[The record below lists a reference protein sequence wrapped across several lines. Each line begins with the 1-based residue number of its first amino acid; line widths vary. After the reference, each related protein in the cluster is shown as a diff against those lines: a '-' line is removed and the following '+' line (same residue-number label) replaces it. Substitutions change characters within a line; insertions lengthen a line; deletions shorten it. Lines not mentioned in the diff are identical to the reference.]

1 MPFLGTFFLPIACA
15 YDEIRHNFLMRFVF
29 FVLLGWSASLL
40 AAPKVSEKHAAQM
53 AKGLALFKSDVRMLL
68 KQHCVKC
75 HGGDK
80 IRGDL
85 DLTTRAGLLKGGE
98 EGSSIIPGKAD
109 ESFLMAVLR
118 HEEEPFMPAKAD
130 KLSPDALKKIADWI
144 NLGAPYD
151 QPLVKQSIAGKGM
164 QVTDDDRNFWAYAPL
179 QAVKAPTVQ
188 QNNWPANDIDRF
200 VLRKLESV
208 KLQPNGPADPRT
220 QIRRL
225 YFDLIGLPPSPA
237 EVAAFVADP
246 SEQAYAK
253 VVDRLLASKHY
264 GERWGRHW
272 LDVARF
278 AESHGFEQ
286 DYNRNFAFHYRD
298 FVIQALNAD
307 MPYDQFVKWQIA
319 GDEFAPDNPLA
330 MKATGFLGAG
340 VFPTQLTEKEF
351 ESARYDELD
360 DMANTTGTAML
371 GLTIGC
377 ARCHDHKF
385 DPIPVRDYY
394 RFINTFATTIRSE
407 IDLPVNGDLTEV
419 AAKWEK
425 AHAPLTAALAKFE
438 KNELPKRFAVWA
450 KNPPKTALQKQ
461 EWMILDHLQPKSL
474 DGATFTKQADGSF
487 LVGGKN
493 PANDRWVL
501 TAELQTMG
509 LNAIRIEALTD
520 KSMPR
525 NGPGRAGNGNF
536 ALSDIR
542 VFAANKKGGQ
552 RVPVKLV
559 NPKATHQQNTGGLSV
574 ASSIDGDKRKS
585 GWAVDFGGIGKEQ
598 AAVFE
603 FDAPVG
609 FEGGTILTVE
619 MDFFVNTS
627 HTIGRPR
634 LAVTAAPKPVAI
646 KGDASAASLATL
658 LAAVNQA
665 GAVEKLDAQQRAEL
679 LKIYRARDAEWT
691 KLNNAVQQ
699 HLAKKPTPKMEKVQ
713 VTSEGFKPTKHHAD
727 GRGFPHFYKQTYFLK
742 RGDANQKDGEATQG
756 FLQVLMRG
764 GKTEK
769 SWQVAA
775 PDGWR
780 TSYRRRSLANW
791 ITDIEHGAGHLLAR
805 VIVNRLW
812 QHHLGRGI
820 VNTPNDFGLQGE
832 LPTHPQLLDWLALE
846 LIENGWR
853 LKPLHKQIVMSA
865 TYRQSAAHDAAKLK
879 ADPQNKLLWRRTPAR
894 LEAEVI
900 RDSILKVSGQLDE
913 RMFGAGTLDERMLR
927 RSIYFMIKRSK
938 LIPSMQLFDSPEPL
952 VSQGSRP
959 ATIIAPQ
966 ALHFM
971 NNGQV
976 RASAMELARQL
987 KVQPDTAAAVT
998 LGYQTVLGRAP
1009 TPKEQKSIASFI
1021 DVQEK
1026 SYANNGRELALADF
1040 VQVLFGLNEFI
1051 YVQ

>member
-15 YDEIRHNFLMRFVF
+15 HDKIRHNFLMRFVF

-98 EGSSIIPGKAD
+98 EGPSVIPGKAD
-109 ESFLMAVLR
+109 ESFLMTVLR

-188 QNNWPANDIDRF
+188 QKNWPANDIDRF

-237 EVAAFVADP
+237 EVATFVADP

-407 IDLPVNGDLTEV
+407 IDLPVNGDLTEA

-438 KNELPKRFAVWA
+438 KDELPKRFALWA
-450 KNPPKTALQKQ
+450 KNPPKSVLQKQ
-461 EWMILDHLQPKSL
+461 DWMILDHLQPKSL
-474 DGATFTKQADGSF
+474 DGATFSKQADGSF

-559 NPKATHQQNTGGLSV
+559 NPKATHQQNTAGLSV
-574 ASSIDGDKRKS
+574 ASSIDSDMRKS

-603 FDAPVG
+603 FAAPVG

-619 MDFFVNTS
+619 MDFYVNTS

-634 LAVTAAPKPVAI
+634 LAVTAAPRPVAI
-646 KGDASAASLATL
+646 KGDSSAASVATL
-658 LAAVNQA
+658 LAAVKQA
-665 GAVEKLDAQQRAEL
+665 GSVEKLDAKQRAAL
-679 LKIYRARDAEWT
+679 LKIYRAQDAEWT
-691 KLNNAVQQ
+691 KLNNHVQQ
-699 HLAKKPTPKMEKVQ
+699 HLASKPVPKMEKVQ

-764 GKTEK
+764 GKNEQ
-769 SWQVAA
+769 SWQVA
-775 PDGWR
+775 PPEGWR

-791 ITDIEHGAGHLLAR
+791 LTDTEHGAGHLLAR
-805 VIVNRLW
+805 VMANRLW

-879 ADPQNKLLWRRTPAR
+879 ADPQNKLHWRRTPAR

-900 RDSILKVSGQLDE
+900 RDSILKVSGRLDE

-959 ATIIAPQ
+959 VTIIAPQ

-987 KVQPDTAAAVT
+987 KAQPDTAAAVT

-1026 SYANNGRELALADF
+1026 SYTNNGRELALADF

-1051 YVQ
+1051 VQ

>member
-1 MPFLGTFFLPIACA
+1 MPIACA
-15 YDEIRHNFLMRFVF
+15 HDKIRHNFLMRFVL

-98 EGSSIIPGKAD
+98 EGPSVIPGKAD
-109 ESFLMAVLR
+109 ESFLMTVLR

-164 QVTDDDRNFWAYAPL
+164 QVTDDDRNFWAFAPL
-179 QAVKAPTVQ
+179 EAVKAPVVQ
-188 QNNWPANDIDRF
+188 QKNWPANDIDRF
-200 VLRKLESV
+200 VLRKLESA
-208 KLQPNGPADPRT
+208 KLQPNGLADPRT

-407 IDLPVNGDLTEV
+407 IDLPVNGDLTEA

-438 KNELPKRFAVWA
+438 KDELPKRFALWA
-450 KNPPKTALQKQ
+450 KNPPKSVLQKQ
-461 EWMILDHLQPKSL
+461 DWMILDHLQPKSL
-474 DGATFTKQADGSF
+474 DGATFSKQADGSF

-559 NPKATHQQNTGGLSV
+559 NPKATHQQNTAGLSV

-603 FDAPVG
+603 FAAPVG
-609 FEGGTILTVE
+609 FEGGTTLTVE
-619 MDFFVNTS
+619 MDFYVNTG

-634 LAVTAAPKPVAI
+634 LAVTAAPRPVAI
-646 KGDASAASLATL
+646 KGDSSAASVATL
-658 LAAVNQA
+658 LAAVKQA
-665 GAVEKLDAQQRAEL
+665 GSVEKLDAKQRAAL
-679 LKIYRARDAEWT
+679 LKIYRAQDAEWT
-691 KLNNAVQQ
+691 KLNNHVQQ
-699 HLAKKPTPKMEKVQ
+699 HLASKPVPKMEKVQ

-764 GKTEK
+764 GKNEQ
-769 SWQVAA
+769 SWQVA
-775 PDGWR
+775 PPESWR

-791 ITDIEHGAGHLLAR
+791 LTDTEHGAGHLLAR
-805 VIVNRLW
+805 VMANRLW

-846 LIENGWR
+846 LIKNGWR

-879 ADPQNKLLWRRTPAR
+879 ADPQNKLHWRRTPAR

-900 RDSILKVSGQLDE
+900 RDSILKVSGRLDE

-987 KVQPDTAAAVT
+987 KAQPDTAAAVT

>member
-1 MPFLGTFFLPIACA
+1 
-15 YDEIRHNFLMRFVF
+15 MRFVL

-98 EGSSIIPGKAD
+98 EGPSVIPGKAD
-109 ESFLMAVLR
+109 ESFLMTVLR

-164 QVTDDDRNFWAYAPL
+164 QVTDDDRNFWAFAPL

-188 QNNWPANDIDRF
+188 QKNWPANDIDRF
-200 VLRKLESV
+200 VLRKLESA

-407 IDLPVNGDLTEV
+407 IDLPVNGDLTEA

-438 KNELPKRFAVWA
+438 KDELPRRFALWA
-450 KNPPKTALQKQ
+450 KNPPKSALQKQ
-461 EWMILDHLQPKSL
+461 DWMILDHLQPKSL
-474 DGATFTKQADGSF
+474 DGATFSKQADGSF

-559 NPKATHQQNTGGLSV
+559 NPKATHQQNTAGLSV
-574 ASSIDGDKRKS
+574 ASSIDSDKRKS

-603 FDAPVG
+603 FAAPVG

-619 MDFFVNTS
+619 MDFYVNTS

-634 LAVTAAPKPVAI
+634 LAVTAAPRPVAI
-646 KGDASAASLATL
+646 KGDSSAASVATL
-658 LAAVNQA
+658 LAALKQA
-665 GAVEKLDAQQRAEL
+665 GSVEKLDAKQRAAL
-679 LKIYRARDAEWT
+679 LKIYRAQDAEWT
-691 KLNNAVQQ
+691 KLNNHVQQ
-699 HLAKKPTPKMEKVQ
+699 HLASKPVPKMEKVQ

-764 GKTEK
+764 GKNEQ
-769 SWQVAA
+769 SWQVA
-775 PDGWR
+775 PPEGWR

-791 ITDIEHGAGHLLAR
+791 LTDTEHGAGHLLAR
-805 VIVNRLW
+805 VMANRLW

-879 ADPQNKLLWRRTPAR
+879 ADPQNKLHWRRTPAR

-900 RDSILKVSGQLDE
+900 RDSILKVSGRLDE

-959 ATIIAPQ
+959 VTIIAPQ

-987 KVQPDTAAAVT
+987 KAQPDTAAAVT

-1026 SYANNGRELALADF
+1026 SYTNNGRELALADF

-1051 YVQ
+1051 VQ

>member
-1 MPFLGTFFLPIACA
+1 
-15 YDEIRHNFLMRFVF
+15 
-29 FVLLGWSASLL
+29 
-40 AAPKVSEKHAAQM
+40 M
-53 AKGLALFKSDVRMLL
+53 AKGLAIFKSDVRAAL

-80 IRGDL
+80 TRGDL
-85 DLTTRAGLLKGGE
+85 DLTTRAGLLKGGD
-98 EGSSIIPGKAD
+98 EGVSVVPGKAKD
-109 ESFLMAVLR
+109 SLLVKLIKHAEK
-118 HEEEPFMPAKAD
+118 PYMPAKKP
-130 KLSPDALKKIADWI
+130 KLPSSLIEKIVQWI
-144 NLGAPYD
+144 DFGAPYD
-151 QPLVKQSIAGKGM
+151 KPLIENAVAKKGM
-164 QVTDDDRNFWAYAPL
+164 QVTDDDRQFWSFQPL
-179 QAVKAPTVQ
+179 KRPAVPAVKKAKWTH
-188 QNNWPANDIDRF
+188 NAIDRF
-200 VLRKLESV
+200 VLRKLEEA
-208 KLQPNGPADPRT
+208 KLAPNGPADSRAL
-220 QIRRL
+220 IRRV
-225 YFDLIGLPPSPA
+225 YFDLIGMPPSPK
-237 EVAAFVADP
+237 EVEDFVKLASSNSNAAL
-246 SEQAYAK
+246 EK
-253 VVDRLLASKHY
+253 VVDRLLASPKY

-307 MPYDQFVKWQIA
+307 MPYDQFVKWQLA

-371 GLTIGC
+371 GMTIGC

-394 RFINTFATTIRSE
+394 RFVNTFATTIRSE
-407 IDLPVNGDLTEV
+407 IDLPVTGD
-419 AAKWEK
+419 
-425 AHAPLTAALAKFE
+425 LTAALAKWDKEHAPLAGTLAQYE
-438 KNELPKRFAVWA
+438 KDELPKRFAAWA
-450 KNPPKTALQKQ
+450 KNPPASALKKQ
-461 EWMILDHLQPKSL
+461 DWMILDHLQPKSL
-474 DGATFTKQADGSF
+474 DGATFAKQADGSF
-487 LVGGKN
+487 IVGGKN

-501 TAELQTMG
+501 TAEVAATG

-520 KSMPR
+520 KSMKR

-542 VFAANKKGGQ
+542 VFATPKKGGK
-552 RVPVKLV
+552 RVAVKLV
-559 NPKATHQQNTGGLSV
+559 SPKATHQQNTGGLSV

-585 GWAVDFGGIGKEQ
+585 GWAVDAGGIGKPQ

-603 FDAPVG
+603 FAAPVG
-609 FEGGTILTVE
+609 FEGGTVLTVE

-646 KGDASAASLATL
+646 KGNSSAASLATL
-658 LAAVNQA
+658 LAAVKQA
-665 GAVEKLDAQQRAEL
+665 GGVDKLDAKKRAEL
-679 LKIYRARDAEWT
+679 LKIYRAQDAQWNQ
-691 KLNNAVQQ
+691 LNAKVQQ
-699 HLAKKPTPKMEKVQ
+699 HLAAKPKPKMEKVQ

-727 GRGFPHFYKQTYFLK
+727 GRGFPHFYKKTYFLK
-742 RGDANQKDGEATQG
+742 RGDANQKDGEASQG
-756 FLQVLMRG
+756 FLQVLMRS

-769 SWQVAA
+769 SWQIAA
-775 PDGWR
+775 PEGWR

-791 ITDIEHGAGHLLAR
+791 ITDTEHGAGHLLAR

-832 LPTHPQLLDWLALE
+832 LPTHPQLLDWLASE
-846 LIENGWR
+846 LIANGWR

-865 TYRQSAAHDAAKLK
+865 SYRQSAVHDAAKMK
-879 ADPQNKLLWRRTPAR
+879 IDPQNKLHWRRTPAR
-894 LEAEVI
+894 LQAEVI
-900 RDSILKVSGQLDE
+900 RDSILKISGLLDE
-913 RMFGAGTLDERMLR
+913 RMFGAGTLDERMKR

-976 RASAMELARQL
+976 REAATALAKQL
-987 KVQPDTAAAVT
+987 EKAPDTAAAVT

-1009 TPKEQKSIASFI
+1009 TAKEQRSISAFI
-1021 DVQEK
+1021 GAQQK
-1026 SYANNGRELALADF
+1026 SYPNNGRQLALADF
-1040 VQVLFGLNEFI
+1040 AQVLFGLNEFI
-1051 YVQ
+1051 YVE

>member
-1 MPFLGTFFLPIACA
+1 
-15 YDEIRHNFLMRFVF
+15 MRFVL

-98 EGSSIIPGKAD
+98 EGPSIIPGKAD
-109 ESFLMAVLR
+109 ESFLMTVLR

-151 QPLVKQSIAGKGM
+151 QPLLKQSIAGKGM
-164 QVTDDDRNFWAYAPL
+164 QVTDDDRNFWAFAPL
-179 QAVKAPTVQ
+179 KAVKAPVVQ
-188 QNNWPANDIDRF
+188 QKNWPANDIDRF
-200 VLRKLESV
+200 VLRKLESA
-208 KLQPNGPADPRT
+208 KLQPNGLADPRT

-407 IDLPVNGDLTEV
+407 IDLPVNGDLTEA

-438 KNELPKRFAVWA
+438 KGELPRRFALWA
-450 KNPPKTALQKQ
+450 KNPPKSVLQKQ
-461 EWMILDHLQPKSL
+461 DWMILDNLQLKSL
-474 DGATFTKQADGSF
+474 DGATFSKQADGSF

-559 NPKATHQQNTGGLSV
+559 NPKATHQQNTAGLSV
-574 ASSIDGDKRKS
+574 ASSIDSDKRKS

-603 FDAPVG
+603 FAAPVG

-619 MDFFVNTS
+619 MDFYVNTS

-634 LAVTAAPKPVAI
+634 LAVTAAPRPVAI
-646 KGDASAASLATL
+646 KGDSSAASVATL
-658 LAAVNQA
+658 LAAVKQA
-665 GAVEKLDAQQRAEL
+665 GSVEKLDAKQRAAL
-679 LKIYRARDAEWT
+679 LKIYRAQDAEWT
-691 KLNNAVQQ
+691 KLNNHVQQ
-699 HLAKKPTPKMEKVQ
+699 HLASKPVPKMEKVQ

-764 GKTEK
+764 GKNEQ
-769 SWQVAA
+769 SWQVA
-775 PDGWR
+775 PPEGWR

-791 ITDIEHGAGHLLAR
+791 LTDTEHGAGHLLAR
-805 VIVNRLW
+805 VMANRLW

-879 ADPQNKLLWRRTPAR
+879 ADPENKLHWRRTPAR

-900 RDSILKVSGQLDE
+900 RDSILKVSGRLDE

-959 ATIIAPQ
+959 VTIIAPQ

-987 KVQPDTAAAVT
+987 KAQPDTAAAVT

-1026 SYANNGRELALADF
+1026 SYTNNGRELALADF

-1051 YVQ
+1051 VQ

>member
-15 YDEIRHNFLMRFVF
+15 HDKIRHNFLMRFVLL
-29 FVLLGWSASLL
+29 VLLGWSASLL

-98 EGSSIIPGKAD
+98 EGPSVIPGKAG
-109 ESFLMAVLR
+109 ESFLMTVLR

-164 QVTDDDRNFWAYAPL
+164 QVTDDDRNFWAFAPL
-179 QAVKAPTVQ
+179 KAVKAPVVQ
-188 QNNWPANDIDRF
+188 QKNWPANDIDRF
-200 VLRKLESV
+200 VLRKLESA
-208 KLQPNGPADPRT
+208 KLQPNGLADPRT

-319 GDEFAPDNPLA
+319 GDELAPDNPLA

-438 KNELPKRFAVWA
+438 KDELPKRFALWA
-450 KNPPKTALQKQ
+450 KNPPKSVLQKQ
-461 EWMILDHLQPKSL
+461 DWMILDHLQPKSL
-474 DGATFTKQADGSF
+474 DGATFSKQADGSF

-559 NPKATHQQNTGGLSV
+559 NPKATHQQNTAGLSV
-574 ASSIDGDKRKS
+574 ASSIDSDKRKS

-603 FDAPVG
+603 FAAPVG

-619 MDFFVNTS
+619 MDFYVNTS

-634 LAVTAAPKPVAI
+634 LAVTAAPRPVAI
-646 KGDASAASLATL
+646 KGDSSAASVATL
-658 LAAVNQA
+658 LAAVKQA
-665 GAVEKLDAQQRAEL
+665 GSVEKLDAKQRAAL
-679 LKIYRARDAEWT
+679 LKIYRAQDAEWT
-691 KLNNAVQQ
+691 KLNNHVQQ
-699 HLAKKPTPKMEKVQ
+699 HLASKPVPKMEKVQ

-764 GKTEK
+764 GKNEQ
-769 SWQVAA
+769 SWQVA
-775 PDGWR
+775 PPEGWR

-791 ITDIEHGAGHLLAR
+791 LTDTEHGAGHLLAR
-805 VIVNRLW
+805 VMANRLW

-879 ADPQNKLLWRRTPAR
+879 ADPENKLHWRRTPAR

-900 RDSILKVSGQLDE
+900 RDSILKVSGRLDE

-959 ATIIAPQ
+959 VTIIAPQ

-987 KVQPDTAAAVT
+987 KTQPDTAAAVT

-1026 SYANNGRELALADF
+1026 SYTNNGRELALADF

-1051 YVQ
+1051 VQ

>member
-15 YDEIRHNFLMRFVF
+15 HDKIRHNFLMRFVLL
-29 FVLLGWSASLL
+29 VLLGWSASLL

-98 EGSSIIPGKAD
+98 EGPSVIPGKAG
-109 ESFLMAVLR
+109 ESFLMTVLR

-164 QVTDDDRNFWAYAPL
+164 QVTDDDRNFWAFAPL
-179 QAVKAPTVQ
+179 KAVKAPVVQ
-188 QNNWPANDIDRF
+188 QKNWPANDIDRF
-200 VLRKLESV
+200 VLRKLESA
-208 KLQPNGPADPRT
+208 KLQPNGLADPRT

-319 GDEFAPDNPLA
+319 GDELAPDNPLA

-407 IDLPVNGDLTEV
+407 IDLPVNGDLTEA

-438 KNELPKRFAVWA
+438 KDELPRRFALWA
-450 KNPPKTALQKQ
+450 KNPPKSALQKQ
-461 EWMILDHLQPKSL
+461 DWMILDHLQPKSL
-474 DGATFTKQADGSF
+474 DGATFSKQADGSF

-520 KSMPR
+520 KSMSR

-559 NPKATHQQNTGGLSV
+559 NPKATHQQNTAGLSV

-603 FDAPVG
+603 FAAPVG

-619 MDFFVNTS
+619 MDFYVNTS

-634 LAVTAAPKPVAI
+634 LAVTAAPRPVAI
-646 KGDASAASLATL
+646 KGDSSAASVATL
-658 LAAVNQA
+658 LAAVKQA
-665 GAVEKLDAQQRAEL
+665 GSVEKLDAKQRAAL
-679 LKIYRARDAEWT
+679 LKIYRAQDAEWT
-691 KLNNAVQQ
+691 KLNNHVQQ
-699 HLAKKPTPKMEKVQ
+699 HLASKPVPKMEKVQ

-764 GKTEK
+764 GKNEQ
-769 SWQVAA
+769 SWQVA
-775 PDGWR
+775 PPEGWR

-791 ITDIEHGAGHLLAR
+791 LTDTEHGAGHLLAR
-805 VIVNRLW
+805 VMANRLW

-879 ADPQNKLLWRRTPAR
+879 ADPQNKLHWRRTPAR

-900 RDSILKVSGQLDE
+900 RDSILKVSGRLDE

-959 ATIIAPQ
+959 VTIIAPQ

-987 KVQPDTAAAVT
+987 KAQPDTAAAVT

-1026 SYANNGRELALADF
+1026 SYTNNGRELALADF

-1051 YVQ
+1051 VQ

>member
-15 YDEIRHNFLMRFVF
+15 HDKIRHNFLMRFVL

-98 EGSSIIPGKAD
+98 EGPSIIPGKAD
-109 ESFLMAVLR
+109 ESFLMTVLR

-164 QVTDDDRNFWAYAPL
+164 QVTDDDRKFWAYAPL

-188 QNNWPANDIDRF
+188 QKNWPANDIDRF
-200 VLRKLESV
+200 VLRKLESA

-407 IDLPVNGDLTEV
+407 IDLPVNGDLTEA

-438 KNELPKRFAVWA
+438 KDELPRRFALWA
-450 KNPPKTALQKQ
+450 KNPPKSALQKQ
-461 EWMILDHLQPKSL
+461 DWMILDHLQPKSL
-474 DGATFTKQADGSF
+474 DGATFSKQADGSF

-559 NPKATHQQNTGGLSV
+559 NPKATHQQNTAGLSV

-603 FDAPVG
+603 FAAPVG

-619 MDFFVNTS
+619 MDFYVNTS

-634 LAVTAAPKPVAI
+634 LAVTAAPRPVAI
-646 KGDASAASLATL
+646 KGDSSAASVATL
-658 LAAVNQA
+658 LAAVKQA
-665 GAVEKLDAQQRAEL
+665 GSVEKLDAKQRAAL
-679 LKIYRARDAEWT
+679 LKIYRAQDAEWT
-691 KLNNAVQQ
+691 KLNNHVQQ
-699 HLAKKPTPKMEKVQ
+699 HLASKPVPKMEKVQ

-764 GKTEK
+764 GKNEQ
-769 SWQVAA
+769 SWQVA
-775 PDGWR
+775 PPEGWR

-791 ITDIEHGAGHLLAR
+791 LTDTEHGAGHLLAR
-805 VIVNRLW
+805 VMANRLW

-879 ADPQNKLLWRRTPAR
+879 ADPQNKLHWRRTPAR

-900 RDSILKVSGQLDE
+900 RDSILKVSGRLDE

-959 ATIIAPQ
+959 VTIIAPQ

-987 KVQPDTAAAVT
+987 KAQPDTAAAVT

-1026 SYANNGRELALADF
+1026 SYTNNGRELALADF

-1051 YVQ
+1051 VQ

>member
-15 YDEIRHNFLMRFVF
+15 HDKIRHNFLMRFVL

-98 EGSSIIPGKAD
+98 EGPSIIPGKAD
-109 ESFLMAVLR
+109 ESFLMTVLR

-151 QPLVKQSIAGKGM
+151 QPLVEQSIAGKGM
-164 QVTDDDRNFWAYAPL
+164 QVTDEDRNFWAFAPL
-179 QAVKAPTVQ
+179 KAVKAPVVQ
-188 QNNWPANDIDRF
+188 QKNWPANDIDRF
-200 VLRKLESV
+200 VLRKLESA
-208 KLQPNGPADPRT
+208 KLQPNGLADPRT

-407 IDLPVNGDLTEV
+407 IDLPVNGDLTEA

-438 KNELPKRFAVWA
+438 KDELPRRFALWA
-450 KNPPKTALQKQ
+450 KNPPKSALQKQ
-461 EWMILDHLQPKSL
+461 DWMILDHLQPKSL
-474 DGATFTKQADGSF
+474 DGATFSKQADGSF

-559 NPKATHQQNTGGLSV
+559 NPKATHQQNTAGLSV
-574 ASSIDGDKRKS
+574 ASSIDSDKRKS

-603 FDAPVG
+603 FAAPVG

-619 MDFFVNTS
+619 MDFYVNTS

-634 LAVTAAPKPVAI
+634 LAVTAAPRPVAI
-646 KGDASAASLATL
+646 KGDSSAASVATL
-658 LAAVNQA
+658 LAAVKQA
-665 GAVEKLDAQQRAEL
+665 GSVEKLDAKQRAAL
-679 LKIYRARDAEWT
+679 LKIYRAQDAEWT
-691 KLNNAVQQ
+691 KLNNHVQQ
-699 HLAKKPTPKMEKVQ
+699 HLASKPVPKMEKVQ

-764 GKTEK
+764 GKNEQ
-769 SWQVAA
+769 SWQVA
-775 PDGWR
+775 PPEGWR

-791 ITDIEHGAGHLLAR
+791 LTDTEHGAGHLLAR
-805 VIVNRLW
+805 VMANRLW

-879 ADPQNKLLWRRTPAR
+879 ADPQNKLHWRRTPAR

-900 RDSILKVSGQLDE
+900 RDSILKVSGRLDE

-959 ATIIAPQ
+959 VTIIAPQ

-987 KVQPDTAAAVT
+987 KAQPDTAAAVT

-1026 SYANNGRELALADF
+1026 SYTNNGRELALADF

-1051 YVQ
+1051 VQ

>member
-1 MPFLGTFFLPIACA
+1 
-15 YDEIRHNFLMRFVF
+15 MRFVLF
-29 FVLLGWSASLL
+29 ILLGSASVL
-40 AAPKVSEKHAAQM
+40 AAPKVSEKHASEM
-53 AKGLALFKSDVRMLL
+53 AKGLALFKSDVRALL
-68 KQHCVKC
+68 MQHCVKC

-98 EGSSIIPGKAD
+98 EGPSIIPSKAD
-109 ESFLMAVLR
+109 ESFLMMVLR

-130 KLSPDALKKIADWI
+130 KLSSEALKKIADWI

-151 QPLVKQSIAGKGM
+151 QPLVERSIAGKGM

-179 QAVKAPTVQ
+179 QVVKAPAVQ
-188 QNNWPANDIDRF
+188 QKNWPVNDIDRF
-200 VLRKLESV
+200 VLRKLESA

-246 SEQAYAK
+246 SEQAYVK

-360 DMANTTGTAML
+360 DMAHTTGTAML

-407 IDLPVNGDLTEV
+407 IDLPVNGDLTEA

-438 KNELPKRFAVWA
+438 KDELPKRFAVWA
-450 KNPPKTALQKQ
+450 KNLPKSALQNQ
-461 EWMILDHLQPKSL
+461 DWMILDHLQPKSL
-474 DGATFTKQADGSF
+474 DGATFSKQADGSF
-487 LVGGKN
+487 LVGGEN
-493 PANDRWVL
+493 PANDRWVFK
-501 TAELQTMG
+501 AELQTMG

-542 VFAANKKGGQ
+542 VFAANKKGGH

-559 NPKATHQQNTGGLSV
+559 NPKATHQQNTARLSV

-603 FDAPVG
+603 FAAPVG

-619 MDFFVNTS
+619 MDFYVNTR

-634 LAVTAAPKPVAI
+634 LAVTAAPRPVAI
-646 KGDASAASLATL
+646 KGDSSAASVATL
-658 LAAVNQA
+658 LAAVKQA
-665 GAVEKLDAQQRAEL
+665 GSVEKLDVKHRVAL
-679 LKIYRARDAEWT
+679 LKIYRAQDAEWI
-691 KLNNAVQQ
+691 KLNNHVQQ
-699 HLAKKPTPKMEKVQ
+699 HLATKPVPKMEKVQ

-764 GKTEK
+764 GKNEQ
-769 SWQVAA
+769 SWQVA
-775 PDGWR
+775 PPEGWR

-791 ITDIEHGAGHLLAR
+791 LADTEHGAGHLLAR
-805 VIVNRLW
+805 VMANRLW

-832 LPTHPQLLDWLALE
+832 LPTHPQLLDWLARE

-853 LKPLHKQIVMSA
+853 LKSLHKQIVMSA
-865 TYRQSAAHDAAKLK
+865 TYRQSSAHDAFKLK
-879 ADPQNKLLWRRTPAR
+879 ADPENKLHWRRTPAR

-900 RDSILKVSGQLDE
+900 RDSILKVSGLLDE
-913 RMFGAGTLDERMLR
+913 RMFGAGTLDERMKR

-952 VSQGSRP
+952 VSQGRRP

-976 RASAMELARQL
+976 RASAMELAKQL
-987 KVQPDTAAAVT
+987 KAQPDTAAAVT

-1009 TPKEQKSIASFI
+1009 TSKEQKSIASFI

-1026 SYANNGRELALADF
+1026 SYTNNGPELALADF

>member
-1 MPFLGTFFLPIACA
+1 
-15 YDEIRHNFLMRFVF
+15 MRFVLL
-29 FVLLGWSASLL
+29 VLLGWSASLL
-40 AAPKVSEKHAAQM
+40 AAPKVSEKHAGQM

-68 KQHCVKC
+68 KQHCMKC

-98 EGSSIIPGKAD
+98 EGPSIIPGKAD
-109 ESFLMAVLR
+109 ESFLMTVLR

-130 KLSPDALKKIADWI
+130 KLSPVALKKIADWI

-179 QAVKAPTVQ
+179 QVVKTPTVQ
-188 QNNWPANDIDRF
+188 QKIWPANDIDRF
-200 VLRKLESV
+200 VLRKLELA

-360 DMANTTGTAML
+360 DMANTTGIAML

-407 IDLPVNGDLTEV
+407 IDLPVNGDLKEA

-438 KNELPKRFAVWA
+438 KDELPKRFALWA
-450 KNPPKTALQKQ
+450 KNPPKSVLQKQ
-461 EWMILDHLQPKSL
+461 DWMILDHLQPKSL
-474 DGATFTKQADGSF
+474 DGATFSKQADGSF

-559 NPKATHQQNTGGLSV
+559 NPKATHQQNTAGLSV
-574 ASSIDGDKRKS
+574 ASSIDSDKRKS

-603 FDAPVG
+603 FAAPVG

-619 MDFFVNTS
+619 MDFYVNTS

-634 LAVTAAPKPVAI
+634 LAVTAAPRPVAI
-646 KGDASAASLATL
+646 KGDSSAASVATL
-658 LAAVNQA
+658 LAAVKQA
-665 GAVEKLDAQQRAEL
+665 GSVEKLDAKQRAAL
-679 LKIYRARDAEWT
+679 LKIYRAQDAEWT
-691 KLNNAVQQ
+691 KLNNHVQQ
-699 HLAKKPTPKMEKVQ
+699 HLASKPVPKMEKVQ

-742 RGDANQKDGEATQG
+742 RGDASQKDGEATQG

-764 GKTEK
+764 GKNEQ
-769 SWQVAA
+769 SWQVA
-775 PDGWR
+775 PPEGWR

-791 ITDIEHGAGHLLAR
+791 LTDTEHGAGHLLAR
-805 VIVNRLW
+805 VMANRLW

-853 LKPLHKQIVMSA
+853 LKPLHKQIVMST
-865 TYRQSAAHDAAKLK
+865 TYRQSAANDAAKLK
-879 ADPQNKLLWRRTPAR
+879 ADPQNKLHWRRTPAR

-900 RDSILKVSGQLDE
+900 RDSILKVSGRLDE

-959 ATIIAPQ
+959 VTIIAPQ

-976 RASAMELARQL
+976 RASAMELARLL
-987 KVQPDTAAAVT
+987 KAQPDTAAAVT

-1026 SYANNGRELALADF
+1026 SYTNNGRELALADF

-1051 YVQ
+1051 VQ

>member
-1 MPFLGTFFLPIACA
+1 
-15 YDEIRHNFLMRFVF
+15 MRFVL
-29 FVLLGWSASLL
+29 FVFLGWSASLL
-40 AAPKVSEKHAAQM
+40 AAPKVSEKHAVEM
-53 AKGLALFKSDVRMLL
+53 AKGLALFKSDVRVLL

-85 DLTTRAGLLKGGE
+85 DLSTRAGLLKGGE
-98 EGSSIIPGKAD
+98 EGPSIILGKAED
-109 ESFLMAVLR
+109 SFLMTVLR

-130 KLSPDALKKIADWI
+130 KLSSDALKKIADWI

-151 QPLVKQSIAGKGM
+151 QPLVEQSIAGKGM

-179 QAVKAPTVQ
+179 QAVKAPVVQ
-188 QNNWPANDIDRF
+188 QKNWPANDIDRF

-225 YFDLIGLPPSPA
+225 YFDLIGLPPSPT
-237 EVAAFVADP
+237 EVAAFVDDP

-253 VVDRLLASKHY
+253 VVDHLLASKHY

-407 IDLPVNGDLTEV
+407 IDLPVNGDLTE
-419 AAKWEK
+419 ATAKWEK
-425 AHAPLTAALAKFE
+425 AHAPLTAAFAKFE
-438 KNELPKRFAVWA
+438 KDELPRRFALWA
-450 KNPPKTALQKQ
+450 KNPPKSALQKQ
-461 EWMILDHLQPKSL
+461 DWMILDHLQPKSL
-474 DGATFTKQADGSF
+474 DGATFSKQADGSF

-493 PANDRWVL
+493 PSNDRWVL

-559 NPKATHQQNTGGLSV
+559 NPKATHQQNTAGLSV

-603 FDAPVG
+603 FAAPVG

-619 MDFFVNTS
+619 MDFYVNTS

-634 LAVTAAPKPVAI
+634 LAVTAAPRPVAI
-646 KGDASAASLATL
+646 KGDSSAASVATL
-658 LAAVNQA
+658 LAALKQA
-665 GAVEKLDAQQRAEL
+665 GSVEKLDAKQRAAL
-679 LKIYRARDAEWT
+679 LKIYRAQDAEWT
-691 KLNNAVQQ
+691 KLNNHVQQ
-699 HLAKKPTPKMEKVQ
+699 HLTRKPVPKMEKVQ

-764 GKTEK
+764 GKNEQ
-769 SWQVAA
+769 SWQVA
-775 PDGWR
+775 PPEGWR

-791 ITDIEHGAGHLLAR
+791 LTDTEHGAGHLLAR
-805 VIVNRLW
+805 VMANRLW

-879 ADPQNKLLWRRTPAR
+879 ADPQNKLHWRRTPAR

-900 RDSILKVSGQLDE
+900 RDSILKVSGRLDE

-959 ATIIAPQ
+959 VTIIAPQ

-987 KVQPDTAAAVT
+987 KAQPDTAAAVT
-998 LGYQTVLGRAP
+998 LGYQTVLGRDP

-1026 SYANNGRELALADF
+1026 SYTNNGRELALADF

-1051 YVQ
+1051 VQ

>member
-15 YDEIRHNFLMRFVF
+15 HDKIRHNFLMRFVL

-98 EGSSIIPGKAD
+98 EGPSVIPGKAD
-109 ESFLMAVLR
+109 ESFLMTVLR

-164 QVTDDDRNFWAYAPL
+164 QVTDDDRKFWAYAPL

-188 QNNWPANDIDRF
+188 QKNWPANDIDRF
-200 VLRKLESV
+200 VLRKLESA

-246 SEQAYAK
+246 SDQAYAK

-407 IDLPVNGDLTEV
+407 IDLPVNGDLTEA

-438 KNELPKRFAVWA
+438 KDELPRRFALWA
-450 KNPPKTALQKQ
+450 KNPPKSALQKQ
-461 EWMILDHLQPKSL
+461 DWMILDHLQPKSL
-474 DGATFTKQADGSF
+474 DGATFSKQADGSF

-559 NPKATHQQNTGGLSV
+559 NPKATHQQNTAGLSV
-574 ASSIDGDKRKS
+574 ASSIDSDKRKS

-603 FDAPVG
+603 FAAPVG

-619 MDFFVNTS
+619 MDFYVNTS

-634 LAVTAAPKPVAI
+634 LAVTAAPRPVAI
-646 KGDASAASLATL
+646 KGDSSAASVATL
-658 LAAVNQA
+658 LAAVKQA
-665 GAVEKLDAQQRAEL
+665 GSVEKLDAKQRAAL
-679 LKIYRARDAEWT
+679 LKIYRAQDAEWT
-691 KLNNAVQQ
+691 KLNNHVQQ
-699 HLAKKPTPKMEKVQ
+699 HLASKPVPKMEKVQ

-764 GKTEK
+764 GKNEQ
-769 SWQVAA
+769 SWQVA
-775 PDGWR
+775 PPEGWR

-791 ITDIEHGAGHLLAR
+791 LTDTEHGAGHLLAR
-805 VIVNRLW
+805 VMANRLW

-879 ADPQNKLLWRRTPAR
+879 ADPQNKLHWRRTPAR

-900 RDSILKVSGQLDE
+900 RDSILKVSGRLDE

-959 ATIIAPQ
+959 VTIIAPQ

-987 KVQPDTAAAVT
+987 KAQPDTAAAVT

-1026 SYANNGRELALADF
+1026 SYTNNGRELALADF

-1051 YVQ
+1051 VQ

>member
-1 MPFLGTFFLPIACA
+1 MPIACA
-15 YDEIRHNFLMRFVF
+15 HDKIRHNFLMRFVLL
-29 FVLLGWSASLL
+29 VLLGWSASLL

-53 AKGLALFKSDVRMLL
+53 AKGLALFKSDVRALL

-98 EGSSIIPGKAD
+98 EGPSIIPGKAD
-109 ESFLMAVLR
+109 ESFLMTVLR

-188 QNNWPANDIDRF
+188 QKNWPANDIDRF
-200 VLRKLESV
+200 VLRKLESA

-264 GERWGRHW
+264 GERWGRRW

-425 AHAPLTAALAKFE
+425 AHAPLAAALAKFE
-438 KNELPKRFAVWA
+438 KDELPRRFAVWA
-450 KNPPKTALQKQ
+450 NNPPKNALQKQ
-461 EWMILDHLQPKSL
+461 DWMILDHLQPKSL
-474 DGATFTKQADGSF
+474 DGATFTKKADGSF
-487 LVGGKN
+487 LVDGKN

-552 RVPVKLV
+552 RVPVKLI
-559 NPKATHQQNTGGLSV
+559 NPKATHQQNTAGLSV

-585 GWAVDFGGIGKEQ
+585 GWAVDLGGIGKEQ

-603 FDAPVG
+603 FAAPVG

-619 MDFFVNTS
+619 MDFYVNTS

-634 LAVTAAPKPVAI
+634 LAVTAAPRPVAI
-646 KGDASAASLATL
+646 KGDSSAASMATL
-658 LAAVNQA
+658 LTAVKQA
-665 GAVEKLDAQQRAEL
+665 GSVKKLDAKQRAAL
-679 LKIYRARDAEWT
+679 LKIYRAQDIEWT
-691 KLNNAVQQ
+691 KLNNHVQQ
-699 HLAKKPTPKMEKVQ
+699 HLATKPVPKMEKVQ

-742 RGDANQKDGEATQG
+742 RGDANQKDGEASQG

-764 GKTEK
+764 GKNEQ
-769 SWQVAA
+769 SWQVAP

-791 ITDIEHGAGHLLAR
+791 LADTEHGAGHLLAR
-805 VIVNRLW
+805 VMANRLW

-853 LKPLHKQIVMSA
+853 LKSLHKQIVMSA

-879 ADPQNKLLWRRTPAR
+879 ADPENKLHWRRTPAR

-900 RDSILKVSGQLDE
+900 RDSILKMSGLLDE
-913 RMFGAGTLDERMLR
+913 RMFGAGTLDERMKR

-976 RASAMELARQL
+976 RASAVELAKQL
-987 KVQPDTAAAVT
+987 KAQPDTATAVA
-998 LGYQTVLGRAP
+998 LGYQTVLGRDP
-1009 TPKEQKSIASFI
+1009 TLREQKSIASFI

-1026 SYANNGRELALADF
+1026 SYPNTGRELALADF

>member
-15 YDEIRHNFLMRFVF
+15 HDKIRHNFLMRFVL

-53 AKGLALFKSDVRMLL
+53 AKGLALFKSDVRALL

-98 EGSSIIPGKAD
+98 EGPSVIPGKAG
-109 ESFLMAVLR
+109 ESFLMTVLR

-164 QVTDDDRNFWAYAPL
+164 QVTDDDRNFWAFAPL
-179 QAVKAPTVQ
+179 KAVKAPVVQ
-188 QNNWPANDIDRF
+188 QKNWPANDIDRF
-200 VLRKLESV
+200 VLRKLESA
-208 KLQPNGPADPRT
+208 KLQPNGLADPRT

-407 IDLPVNGDLTEV
+407 IDLPVNGDLTEA

-438 KNELPKRFAVWA
+438 KDELPRRFALWA
-450 KNPPKTALQKQ
+450 KNPPKSALQKQ
-461 EWMILDHLQPKSL
+461 DWMILDHLQPKSL
-474 DGATFTKQADGSF
+474 DGATFSKQADGSF

-559 NPKATHQQNTGGLSV
+559 NPKATHQQNTAGLSV

-603 FDAPVG
+603 FAAPVG

-619 MDFFVNTS
+619 MDFYVNTR

-634 LAVTAAPKPVAI
+634 LAVTAAPRPVAI
-646 KGDASAASLATL
+646 KGDSSAASVATL
-658 LAAVNQA
+658 LAAVKQA
-665 GAVEKLDAQQRAEL
+665 GSVEKLDAKQRAAL
-679 LKIYRARDAEWT
+679 LKIYRAQDAEWT
-691 KLNNAVQQ
+691 KLNNHVQQ
-699 HLAKKPTPKMEKVQ
+699 HLASKPVPKMEKVQ

-764 GKTEK
+764 GKNEQ
-769 SWQVAA
+769 SWQVA
-775 PDGWR
+775 PPEGWR

-791 ITDIEHGAGHLLAR
+791 LTDTEHGAGHLLAR
-805 VIVNRLW
+805 VMANRLW

-879 ADPQNKLLWRRTPAR
+879 ADPQNKLHWRRTPAR

-900 RDSILKVSGQLDE
+900 RDSILKVSGRLDE

-959 ATIIAPQ
+959 VTIIAPQ

-987 KVQPDTAAAVT
+987 KAQPDTAAAVT

-1026 SYANNGRELALADF
+1026 SYTNNGRELALADF

-1051 YVQ
+1051 VQ

>member
-1 MPFLGTFFLPIACA
+1 
-15 YDEIRHNFLMRFVF
+15 MRFVL
-29 FVLLGWSASLL
+29 FVFLGWSASLL
-40 AAPKVSEKHAAQM
+40 AAPKVSEKHAVEM
-53 AKGLALFKSDVRMLL
+53 AKGLALFKSDVRVLL

-85 DLTTRAGLLKGGE
+85 DLSTRAGLLKGGE
-98 EGSSIIPGKAD
+98 EGPSIILGKAED
-109 ESFLMAVLR
+109 SFLMTVLR

-130 KLSPDALKKIADWI
+130 KLSSDALKKIADWI

-151 QPLVKQSIAGKGM
+151 QPLVEQSIAGKGM

-179 QAVKAPTVQ
+179 QAVKAPVVQ
-188 QNNWPANDIDRF
+188 QKNWPANDIDRF

-208 KLQPNGPADPRT
+208 KLQPNGPADPRM

-225 YFDLIGLPPSPA
+225 YFDLIGLPPSPT
-237 EVAAFVADP
+237 EVAAFVDDP

-253 VVDRLLASKHY
+253 VVDHLLASKHY

-407 IDLPVNGDLTEV
+407 IDLPVNGDLTE
-419 AAKWEK
+419 ATAKWEK
-425 AHAPLTAALAKFE
+425 AHAPLTAAFAKFE
-438 KNELPKRFAVWA
+438 KDELPRRFALWA
-450 KNPPKTALQKQ
+450 KNPPKSALQKQ
-461 EWMILDHLQPKSL
+461 DWMILDHLQPKSL
-474 DGATFTKQADGSF
+474 DGATFSKQADGSF

-493 PANDRWVL
+493 PSNDRWVL

-559 NPKATHQQNTGGLSV
+559 NPKATHQQNTAGLSV

-603 FDAPVG
+603 FAAPVG

-619 MDFFVNTS
+619 MDFYVNTS

-634 LAVTAAPKPVAI
+634 LAVTAAPRPVAI
-646 KGDASAASLATL
+646 KGDSSAASVATL
-658 LAAVNQA
+658 LAALKQA
-665 GAVEKLDAQQRAEL
+665 GSVEKLDAKQRAAL
-679 LKIYRARDAEWT
+679 LKIYRAQDAEWT
-691 KLNNAVQQ
+691 KLNNHVQQ
-699 HLAKKPTPKMEKVQ
+699 HLTRKPVPKMEKVQ

-764 GKTEK
+764 GKNEQ
-769 SWQVAA
+769 SWQVA
-775 PDGWR
+775 PPEGWR

-791 ITDIEHGAGHLLAR
+791 LTDTEHGAGHLLAR
-805 VIVNRLW
+805 VMANRLW

-879 ADPQNKLLWRRTPAR
+879 ADPQNKLHWRRTPAR

-900 RDSILKVSGQLDE
+900 RDSILKVSGRLDE

-959 ATIIAPQ
+959 VTIIAPQ

-987 KVQPDTAAAVT
+987 KAQPDTAAAVT
-998 LGYQTVLGRAP
+998 LGYQTVLGRDP

-1026 SYANNGRELALADF
+1026 SYTNNGRELALADF

-1051 YVQ
+1051 VQ

>member
-1 MPFLGTFFLPIACA
+1 
-15 YDEIRHNFLMRFVF
+15 MRFVL

-98 EGSSIIPGKAD
+98 EGPSIIPGKSD
-109 ESFLMAVLR
+109 ESFLMTVLR

-188 QNNWPANDIDRF
+188 QKNWPANDIDRF
-200 VLRKLESV
+200 VLRKLESA
-208 KLQPNGPADPRT
+208 KLQPNGLADPRT

-407 IDLPVNGDLTEV
+407 IDLPVNGDLTEA

-438 KNELPKRFAVWA
+438 KDELPRRFALWA
-450 KNPPKTALQKQ
+450 KNPPKSALQKQ
-461 EWMILDHLQPKSL
+461 DWMILDHLQPKSL
-474 DGATFTKQADGSF
+474 DGATFSKQADGSF

-559 NPKATHQQNTGGLSV
+559 NPKATHQQNTAGLSV
-574 ASSIDGDKRKS
+574 ASSIDSDKRKS

-603 FDAPVG
+603 FAAPVG

-619 MDFFVNTS
+619 MDFYVNTS

-634 LAVTAAPKPVAI
+634 LAVTAAPRPVAI
-646 KGDASAASLATL
+646 KGDSSAASVATL
-658 LAAVNQA
+658 LAAVKQA
-665 GAVEKLDAQQRAEL
+665 GSVEKLDAKQRAAL
-679 LKIYRARDAEWT
+679 LKIYRAQDAEWT
-691 KLNNAVQQ
+691 KLNNHVQQ
-699 HLAKKPTPKMEKVQ
+699 HLASKPVPKMEKVQ

-764 GKTEK
+764 GKNEQ
-769 SWQVAA
+769 SWQVA
-775 PDGWR
+775 PPEGWR

-791 ITDIEHGAGHLLAR
+791 LTDTEHGAGHLLAR
-805 VIVNRLW
+805 VMANRLW

-879 ADPQNKLLWRRTPAR
+879 ADPQNKLHWRRTPAR

-900 RDSILKVSGQLDE
+900 RDSILKVSGRLDE

-959 ATIIAPQ
+959 VTIIAPQ

-987 KVQPDTAAAVT
+987 KAQPDTAAAVT

-1026 SYANNGRELALADF
+1026 SYTNNGRELALADF

-1051 YVQ
+1051 VQ

>member
-1 MPFLGTFFLPIACA
+1 
-15 YDEIRHNFLMRFVF
+15 MRFVL

-53 AKGLALFKSDVRMLL
+53 AKGLALFKSDVRALL

-98 EGSSIIPGKAD
+98 EGPSIIPGKAD
-109 ESFLMAVLR
+109 ESFLMTVLR

-188 QNNWPANDIDRF
+188 QKNWPANDIDRF
-200 VLRKLESV
+200 VLRKLESA
-208 KLQPNGPADPRT
+208 KLQPNGLADPRT

-407 IDLPVNGDLTEV
+407 IDLPVNGDLTEA

-438 KNELPKRFAVWA
+438 KDELPRRFAVWA
-450 KNPPKTALQKQ
+450 KNPPKSALQKQ
-461 EWMILDHLQPKSL
+461 DWMILDHLQPKSL
-474 DGATFTKQADGSF
+474 DGATFSKQADGSF

-559 NPKATHQQNTGGLSV
+559 NPKATHQQNTAGLSV

-603 FDAPVG
+603 FAAPVG

-619 MDFFVNTS
+619 MDFYVNTR

-634 LAVTAAPKPVAI
+634 LAVTAAPRPVAI
-646 KGDASAASLATL
+646 KGDSSAASVATL
-658 LAAVNQA
+658 LAAVKQA
-665 GAVEKLDAQQRAEL
+665 GSVEKLDAKQRAAL
-679 LKIYRARDAEWT
+679 LKIYRAQDAEWT
-691 KLNNAVQQ
+691 KLNNHVQQ
-699 HLAKKPTPKMEKVQ
+699 HLASKPVPKMEKVQ

-764 GKTEK
+764 GKNEQ
-769 SWQVAA
+769 SWQVA
-775 PDGWR
+775 PPEGWR

-791 ITDIEHGAGHLLAR
+791 LTDTEHGAGHLLAR
-805 VIVNRLW
+805 VMANRLW

-879 ADPQNKLLWRRTPAR
+879 ADPQNKLHWRRTPAR

-900 RDSILKVSGQLDE
+900 RDSILKVSGRLDE

-987 KVQPDTAAAVT
+987 KAQPDTAAAVT

-1026 SYANNGRELALADF
+1026 SYTNNGRELALADF

-1051 YVQ
+1051 VQ

>member
-1 MPFLGTFFLPIACA
+1 
-15 YDEIRHNFLMRFVF
+15 MRFVL

-98 EGSSIIPGKAD
+98 EGPSIIPGKSD
-109 ESFLMAVLR
+109 ESFLMTVLR

-179 QAVKAPTVQ
+179 QAVKAPVVQ
-188 QNNWPANDIDRF
+188 QKNWPANDIDRF
-200 VLRKLESV
+200 VLRKLESA

-237 EVAAFVADP
+237 EVATFVADP

-407 IDLPVNGDLTEV
+407 IDLPVNGDLTEA

-438 KNELPKRFAVWA
+438 KDELPRRFALWA
-450 KNPPKTALQKQ
+450 KNPPKSALQKQ
-461 EWMILDHLQPKSL
+461 DWMILDHLQPKSL
-474 DGATFTKQADGSF
+474 DGATFSKQADGSF

-559 NPKATHQQNTGGLSV
+559 NPKATHQQNTAGLSV

-603 FDAPVG
+603 FAAPVG

-619 MDFFVNTS
+619 MDFYVNTS

-634 LAVTAAPKPVAI
+634 LAVTAAPRPVAI
-646 KGDASAASLATL
+646 KGDSSAASVATL
-658 LAAVNQA
+658 LAAVKQA
-665 GAVEKLDAQQRAEL
+665 GSVEKLDAKQRAAL
-679 LKIYRARDAEWT
+679 LKIYRAQDAEWT
-691 KLNNAVQQ
+691 KLNNHVQQ
-699 HLAKKPTPKMEKVQ
+699 HLASKPVPKMEKVQ

-764 GKTEK
+764 GKNEQ
-769 SWQVAA
+769 SWQVA
-775 PDGWR
+775 PPEGWR

-791 ITDIEHGAGHLLAR
+791 LTDTEHGAGHLLAR
-805 VIVNRLW
+805 VMANRLW

-879 ADPQNKLLWRRTPAR
+879 ADPQNKLHWRRTPAR

-900 RDSILKVSGQLDE
+900 RDSILKVSGRLDE

-959 ATIIAPQ
+959 VTIIAPQ

-987 KVQPDTAAAVT
+987 KAQPDTAAAVT

-1026 SYANNGRELALADF
+1026 SYTNNGRELALADF

-1051 YVQ
+1051 VQ

>member
-1 MPFLGTFFLPIACA
+1 
-15 YDEIRHNFLMRFVF
+15 
-29 FVLLGWSASLL
+29 
-40 AAPKVSEKHAAQM
+40 M
-53 AKGLALFKSDVRMLL
+53 AKGLAIFKSDVRAAL

-80 IRGDL
+80 TRGDL
-85 DLTTRAGLLKGGE
+85 DLTTRAGLLKGGD
-98 EGSSIIPGKAD
+98 EGVSVVPGKAKD
-109 ESFLMAVLR
+109 SLLVKLIKHAEK
-118 HEEEPFMPAKAD
+118 PYMPAKKP
-130 KLSPDALKKIADWI
+130 KLPSSLIEKIVQWI
-144 NLGAPYD
+144 DFGAPYD
-151 QPLVKQSIAGKGM
+151 KPLIENAVAKKGM
-164 QVTDDDRNFWAYAPL
+164 QVTDDDRQFWSFQPL
-179 QAVKAPTVQ
+179 KRPAVPAVKKAKWTH
-188 QNNWPANDIDRF
+188 NAIDRF
-200 VLRKLESV
+200 VLRKLEEA
-208 KLQPNGPADPRT
+208 KLAPNGPADSRAL
-220 QIRRL
+220 IRRV
-225 YFDLIGLPPSPA
+225 YFDLIGMPPSPK
-237 EVAAFVADP
+237 EVEDFVKLASSNSNAAL
-246 SEQAYAK
+246 EK
-253 VVDRLLASKHY
+253 VVDRLLASPKY

-307 MPYDQFVKWQIA
+307 MPYDQFVKWQLA

-371 GLTIGC
+371 GMTIGC

-394 RFINTFATTIRSE
+394 RFVNTFATTIRSE
-407 IDLPVNGDLTEV
+407 IDLPVTGDLT
-419 AAKWEK
+419 AATAKWEK
-425 AHAPLTAALAKFE
+425 EHAPLAGTLAQYE
-438 KNELPKRFAVWA
+438 KDELPKRFAAWA
-450 KNPPKTALQKQ
+450 KNPPASALKKQ
-461 EWMILDHLQPKSL
+461 DWMILDHLQPKSL
-474 DGATFTKQADGSF
+474 DGATFAKQADGSF
-487 LVGGKN
+487 IVGGKN

-501 TAELQTMG
+501 TAEVAATG

-520 KSMPR
+520 KSMKR

-542 VFAANKKGGQ
+542 VFATPKKGGK
-552 RVPVKLV
+552 RVAVKLV
-559 NPKATHQQNTGGLSV
+559 SPKATHQQNTGGLSV

-585 GWAVDFGGIGKEQ
+585 GWAVDAGGIGKPQ

-603 FDAPVG
+603 FAAPVG
-609 FEGGTILTVE
+609 FEGGTVLTVE

-646 KGDASAASLATL
+646 KGNSSAASLATL
-658 LAAVNQA
+658 LAAVKQA
-665 GAVEKLDAQQRAEL
+665 GGVDKLDAKKRAEL
-679 LKIYRARDAEWT
+679 LKIYRAQDAQWNQ
-691 KLNNAVQQ
+691 LNAKVQQ
-699 HLAKKPTPKMEKVQ
+699 HLAAKPKPKMEKVQ

-727 GRGFPHFYKQTYFLK
+727 GRGFPHFYKKTYFLK
-742 RGDANQKDGEATQG
+742 RGDANQKDGEASQG
-756 FLQVLMRG
+756 FLQVLMRS

-769 SWQVAA
+769 SWQIAA
-775 PDGWR
+775 PEGWR

-791 ITDIEHGAGHLLAR
+791 ITDTEHGAGHLLAR

-832 LPTHPQLLDWLALE
+832 LPTHPQLLDWLASE
-846 LIENGWR
+846 LIANGWR

-865 TYRQSAAHDAAKLK
+865 TYRQSAAHDDTKMK
-879 ADPQNKLLWRRTPAR
+879 IDPQNKLYWRRTPAR
-894 LEAEVI
+894 LQAEVI
-900 RDSILKVSGQLDE
+900 RDSILKISGLLDE
-913 RMFGAGTLDERMLR
+913 RMFGAGTLDERMKR

-976 RASAMELARQL
+976 REAATALAKQL
-987 KVQPDTAAAVT
+987 EKAPDTAAAVT

-1009 TPKEQKSIASFI
+1009 TAKEQRSISAFI
-1021 DVQEK
+1021 GAQQK
-1026 SYANNGRELALADF
+1026 SYPNNGRQLALADF
-1040 VQVLFGLNEFI
+1040 AQVLFGLNEFI

>member
-1 MPFLGTFFLPIACA
+1 
-15 YDEIRHNFLMRFVF
+15 
-29 FVLLGWSASLL
+29 
-40 AAPKVSEKHAAQM
+40 M
-53 AKGLALFKSDVRMLL
+53 AKGLAIFKSDVRAAL

-80 IRGDL
+80 TRGDL
-85 DLTTRAGLLKGGE
+85 DLTTRAGLLKGGD
-98 EGSSIIPGKAD
+98 EGVSVVPGKAKD
-109 ESFLMAVLR
+109 SLLVKLIKHAEK
-118 HEEEPFMPAKAD
+118 PYMPAKKP
-130 KLSPDALKKIADWI
+130 KLPSSLIEKIVQWI
-144 NLGAPYD
+144 DFGAPYD
-151 QPLVKQSIAGKGM
+151 KPLIENAVAKKGM
-164 QVTDDDRNFWAYAPL
+164 QVTDDDRQFWSFQPL
-179 QAVKAPTVQ
+179 KRPAVPAVKKAKWTH
-188 QNNWPANDIDRF
+188 NAIDRF
-200 VLRKLESV
+200 VLRKLEEA
-208 KLQPNGPADPRT
+208 KLAPNGPADSRAL
-220 QIRRL
+220 IRRV
-225 YFDLIGLPPSPA
+225 YFDLIGMPPSPK
-237 EVAAFVADP
+237 EVEDFVKLASSNSNAAL
-246 SEQAYAK
+246 EK
-253 VVDRLLASKHY
+253 VVDRLLASPKY

-307 MPYDQFVKWQIA
+307 MPYDQFVKWQLA

-371 GLTIGC
+371 GMTIGC

-394 RFINTFATTIRSE
+394 RFVNTFATTIRSE
-407 IDLPVNGDLTEV
+407 IDLPVTGDLT
-419 AAKWEK
+419 AALAKWDKE
-425 AHAPLTAALAKFE
+425 HAPLTAALAKHE
-438 KNELPKRFAVWA
+438 KDELPKRFAAWA
-450 KNPPKTALQKQ
+450 KNPPASALKKQ
-461 EWMILDHLQPKSL
+461 DWMILDHLQPKSL
-474 DGATFTKQADGSF
+474 DGATFAKQADGSF
-487 LVGGKN
+487 IVGGKN

-501 TAELQTMG
+501 TAEVAATG
-509 LNAIRIEALTD
+509 LNAIRIEALID
-520 KSMPR
+520 KSMKR

-542 VFAANKKGGQ
+542 VFATPKKGGK
-552 RVPVKLV
+552 RVAVKLV
-559 NPKATHQQNTGGLSV
+559 SPKATHQQNTGGLSV

-585 GWAVDFGGIGKEQ
+585 GWAVDAGGIGKPQ

-603 FDAPVG
+603 FAAPVG
-609 FEGGTILTVE
+609 FEGGTVLTVE

-646 KGDASAASLATL
+646 KGNSSAASLATL
-658 LAAVNQA
+658 LAAVKQA
-665 GAVEKLDAQQRAEL
+665 GGVDKLDAKKRAEL
-679 LKIYRARDAEWT
+679 LKIYRAQDAQWNQ
-691 KLNNAVQQ
+691 LNAKVQQ
-699 HLAKKPTPKMEKVQ
+699 HLAAKPKPKMEKVQ

-727 GRGFPHFYKQTYFLK
+727 GRGFPHFYRKTYFLK
-742 RGDANQKDGEATQG
+742 RGDANQKDGEASQG
-756 FLQVLMRG
+756 FLQVLMRS

-775 PDGWR
+775 PEGWR

-791 ITDIEHGAGHLLAR
+791 ITDTEHGAGHLLAR

-832 LPTHPQLLDWLALE
+832 LPTHPQLLDWLASE
-846 LIENGWR
+846 LIANGWR

-865 TYRQSAAHDAAKLK
+865 SYRQSAVHDAAKMK
-879 ADPQNKLLWRRTPAR
+879 IDPQNKLHWRRTPAR
-894 LEAEVI
+894 LQAEVI
-900 RDSILKVSGQLDE
+900 RDSILKISGLLDE
-913 RMFGAGTLDERMLR
+913 RMFGAGTLDERMKR

-976 RASAMELARQL
+976 REAATALAKQL
-987 KVQPDTAAAVT
+987 EKVPDTAAAVT

-1009 TPKEQKSIASFI
+1009 TAKEQKSISAFI
-1021 DVQEK
+1021 GAQQK
-1026 SYANNGRELALADF
+1026 SYPNNGRQLALADF
-1040 VQVLFGLNEFI
+1040 AQVLFGLNEFI

>member
-1 MPFLGTFFLPIACA
+1 MPIACA
-15 YDEIRHNFLMRFVF
+15 HDKIRHNFLMRFVL
-29 FVLLGWSASLL
+29 FVSLGWSASLL

-85 DLTTRAGLLKGGE
+85 DLSTRAGLLKGGE
-98 EGSSIIPGKAD
+98 EGPSIILGKAED
-109 ESFLMAVLR
+109 SFLMTVLR

-151 QPLVKQSIAGKGM
+151 QPLVEQSIAGKGM

-179 QAVKAPTVQ
+179 QAVKAPVVQ
-188 QNNWPANDIDRF
+188 QKNWPANDIDRF
-200 VLRKLESV
+200 VLRKLESA
-208 KLQPNGPADPRT
+208 KLQPNGLADPRT

-407 IDLPVNGDLTEV
+407 IDLPVNGDLTEA

-438 KNELPKRFAVWA
+438 KDELPKRFALWA
-450 KNPPKTALQKQ
+450 KNPPKTVLQKQ
-461 EWMILDHLQPKSL
+461 DWMILDHLQPKSL
-474 DGATFTKQADGSF
+474 DGATFSKQADGSF

-559 NPKATHQQNTGGLSV
+559 NPKATHQQNTAGLSV
-574 ASSIDGDKRKS
+574 ASSIDSDKRKS

-603 FDAPVG
+603 FAAPVG

-619 MDFFVNTS
+619 MDFYVNTR

-634 LAVTAAPKPVAI
+634 LAVTAAPRPVAI
-646 KGDASAASLATL
+646 KGDSSAASVATL
-658 LAAVNQA
+658 LAAVKQA
-665 GAVEKLDAQQRAEL
+665 GSVEKLDAKQRAAL
-679 LKIYRARDAEWT
+679 LKIYRAQDAEWT
-691 KLNNAVQQ
+691 KLNNHVQQ
-699 HLAKKPTPKMEKVQ
+699 HLASKPVPKMEKVQ

-764 GKTEK
+764 GKNEQ
-769 SWQVAA
+769 SWQVA
-775 PDGWR
+775 PPEGWR

-791 ITDIEHGAGHLLAR
+791 LTDTEHGAGHLLAR
-805 VIVNRLW
+805 VIANRLW

-865 TYRQSAAHDAAKLK
+865 TYRQSAAHDATKLK
-879 ADPQNKLLWRRTPAR
+879 ADPQNKLHWRRTPAR

-900 RDSILKVSGQLDE
+900 RDSILKVSGRLDE

-976 RASAMELARQL
+976 RASAMELASQL
-987 KVQPDTAAAVT
+987 KAQPDTAAAVT

>member
-15 YDEIRHNFLMRFVF
+15 HDKIRHNFLMRFVLL
-29 FVLLGWSASLL
+29 VLLGWSASLL

-53 AKGLALFKSDVRMLL
+53 AKGLALFKSDVRALL
-68 KQHCVKC
+68 KKHCVKC

-98 EGSSIIPGKAD
+98 EGPSVIPGKAD
-109 ESFLMAVLR
+109 ESFLMTVLR

-130 KLSPDALKKIADWI
+130 KLSPVALKKIADWI

-188 QNNWPANDIDRF
+188 QKNWPANDIDRF
-200 VLRKLESV
+200 VLRKLESA

-407 IDLPVNGDLTEV
+407 IDLPVNGDLTEA

-438 KNELPKRFAVWA
+438 KDELPRRFALWA
-450 KNPPKTALQKQ
+450 KNPPKSALQKQ
-461 EWMILDHLQPKSL
+461 DWMILDHLQPKSL
-474 DGATFTKQADGSF
+474 DGATFSKQADGSF

-559 NPKATHQQNTGGLSV
+559 NPKATHQQNTAGLSV

-603 FDAPVG
+603 FAAPVG

-619 MDFFVNTS
+619 MDFYVNTR

-634 LAVTAAPKPVAI
+634 LAVTAAPRPVAI
-646 KGDASAASLATL
+646 KGDSSAASVATL
-658 LAAVNQA
+658 LAAVKQA
-665 GAVEKLDAQQRAEL
+665 GSVEKLDAKQRAAL
-679 LKIYRARDAEWT
+679 LKIYRAQDAEWT
-691 KLNNAVQQ
+691 KLNNHVQQ
-699 HLAKKPTPKMEKVQ
+699 HLASKPVPKMEKVQ

-764 GKTEK
+764 GKNEQ
-769 SWQVAA
+769 SWQVA
-775 PDGWR
+775 PPEGWR

-791 ITDIEHGAGHLLAR
+791 LTDTEHGAGHLLAR
-805 VIVNRLW
+805 VMANRLW

-879 ADPQNKLLWRRTPAR
+879 ADPQNKLHWRRTPAR

-900 RDSILKVSGQLDE
+900 RDSILKVSGRLDE

-959 ATIIAPQ
+959 VTIIAPQ

-987 KVQPDTAAAVT
+987 KAQPDTAAAVT

-1026 SYANNGRELALADF
+1026 SYTNNGRELALADF

-1051 YVQ
+1051 VQ

>member
-15 YDEIRHNFLMRFVF
+15 HDKIRHNFLMRFVL

-80 IRGDL
+80 IRGNL
-85 DLTTRAGLLKGGE
+85 DLSTRAGLLKGGE
-98 EGSSIIPGKAD
+98 EGPSIIPGKAD
-109 ESFLMAVLR
+109 ESFLMTVLR

-164 QVTDDDRNFWAYAPL
+164 QVTDDDRNFWAFAPL
-179 QAVKAPTVQ
+179 KAVKAPVVQ
-188 QNNWPANDIDRF
+188 QKNWPANDIDRF
-200 VLRKLESV
+200 VLRKLESA
-208 KLQPNGPADPRT
+208 KLQPNGLADPRT

-438 KNELPKRFAVWA
+438 KDELPRRFALWA
-450 KNPPKTALQKQ
+450 RNPPKSALQKQ
-461 EWMILDHLQPKSL
+461 DWMILDHLQPKSL
-474 DGATFTKQADGSF
+474 DGATFSKQADGSF

-559 NPKATHQQNTGGLSV
+559 NPKATHQQNTAGLSV

-603 FDAPVG
+603 FAAPVG

-619 MDFFVNTS
+619 MDFYVNTR

-634 LAVTAAPKPVAI
+634 LAVTAAPRPVAI
-646 KGDASAASLATL
+646 KGDSSAASVATL
-658 LAAVNQA
+658 LAAVKQA
-665 GAVEKLDAQQRAEL
+665 GSVEKLDAKQRAAL
-679 LKIYRARDAEWT
+679 LKIYRAQDAEWT
-691 KLNNAVQQ
+691 KLNNHVQQ
-699 HLAKKPTPKMEKVQ
+699 HLASKPVPKMEKVQ

-764 GKTEK
+764 GKNEQ
-769 SWQVAA
+769 SWQVA
-775 PDGWR
+775 PPEGWR

-791 ITDIEHGAGHLLAR
+791 LTDTEHGAGHLLAR
-805 VIVNRLW
+805 VMANRLW

-879 ADPQNKLLWRRTPAR
+879 ADPQNKLHWRRTPAR

-900 RDSILKVSGQLDE
+900 RDSILKVSGRLDE

-959 ATIIAPQ
+959 VTIIAPQ

-987 KVQPDTAAAVT
+987 KAQPDTAAAVT

-1026 SYANNGRELALADF
+1026 SYTNNGRELALADF

-1051 YVQ
+1051 VQ

>member
-15 YDEIRHNFLMRFVF
+15 HDKIRHNFLMRFVLL
-29 FVLLGWSASLL
+29 VLLGWSASLL

-98 EGSSIIPGKAD
+98 EGPSVIPGKAG
-109 ESFLMAVLR
+109 ESFLMTVLR

-164 QVTDDDRNFWAYAPL
+164 QVTDDDRNFWAFAPL
-179 QAVKAPTVQ
+179 KAVKAPVVQ
-188 QNNWPANDIDRF
+188 QKNWPANDIDRF
-200 VLRKLESV
+200 VLRKLESA
-208 KLQPNGPADPRT
+208 KLQPNGLADPRT

-319 GDEFAPDNPLA
+319 GDELAPDNPLA

-438 KNELPKRFAVWA
+438 KDELPGRFALWA
-450 KNPPKTALQKQ
+450 RNPPKSALQKQ
-461 EWMILDHLQPKSL
+461 DWMILDHLQPKSL
-474 DGATFTKQADGSF
+474 DGATFSKQADGSF

-520 KSMPR
+520 KSMSR

-559 NPKATHQQNTGGLSV
+559 NPKATHQQNTAGLSV

-603 FDAPVG
+603 FAAPVG

-619 MDFFVNTS
+619 MDFYVNTS

-634 LAVTAAPKPVAI
+634 LAVTAAPRPVAI
-646 KGDASAASLATL
+646 KGDSSAASVATL
-658 LAAVNQA
+658 LAAVKQA
-665 GAVEKLDAQQRAEL
+665 GSVEKLDAKQRAAL
-679 LKIYRARDAEWT
+679 LKIYRAQDAEWT
-691 KLNNAVQQ
+691 KLNNHVQQ
-699 HLAKKPTPKMEKVQ
+699 HLASKPVPKMEKVQ

-764 GKTEK
+764 GKNEQ
-769 SWQVAA
+769 SWQVA
-775 PDGWR
+775 PPEGWR

-791 ITDIEHGAGHLLAR
+791 LTDTEHGAGHLLAR
-805 VIVNRLW
+805 VMVNRLW

-879 ADPQNKLLWRRTPAR
+879 ADPQNKLHWRRTPAR

-900 RDSILKVSGQLDE
+900 RDSILKVSGRLDE

-959 ATIIAPQ
+959 VTIIAPQ

-987 KVQPDTAAAVT
+987 KAQPDTAAAVT

-1026 SYANNGRELALADF
+1026 SYTNNGRELALADF

-1051 YVQ
+1051 VQ

>member
-1 MPFLGTFFLPIACA
+1 
-15 YDEIRHNFLMRFVF
+15 
-29 FVLLGWSASLL
+29 
-40 AAPKVSEKHAAQM
+40 M
-53 AKGLALFKSDVRMLL
+53 AKGLAIFKSDVRAAL

-80 IRGDL
+80 TRGDL
-85 DLTTRAGLLKGGE
+85 DLTTRAGLLKGGD
-98 EGSSIIPGKAD
+98 EGVSVVPGKAKD
-109 ESFLMAVLR
+109 SLLVKLIKHTEK
-118 HEEEPFMPAKAD
+118 PYMPAKKP
-130 KLSPDALKKIADWI
+130 KLPSSLIEKIVQWI
-144 NLGAPYD
+144 DFGAPYD
-151 QPLVKQSIAGKGM
+151 KPLIENAVAKKGM
-164 QVTDDDRNFWAYAPL
+164 QVTDDDRQFWSFQPL
-179 QAVKAPTVQ
+179 KRPAVPAVKNAKWTH
-188 QNNWPANDIDRF
+188 NAIDRF
-200 VLRKLESV
+200 VLRKLEEA
-208 KLQPNGPADPRT
+208 KLAPNGPADSRAL
-220 QIRRL
+220 IRRV
-225 YFDLIGLPPSPA
+225 YFDLIGMPPSPK
-237 EVAAFVADP
+237 EVEDFVKSASSNSNAAL
-246 SEQAYAK
+246 EK
-253 VVDRLLASKHY
+253 VVDRLLASPKY

-307 MPYDQFVKWQIA
+307 MPYDQFVKWQLA

-371 GLTIGC
+371 GMTIGC

-394 RFINTFATTIRSE
+394 RFVNTFATTIRSE
-407 IDLPVNGDLTEV
+407 IDLPVTGDLT
-419 AAKWEK
+419 AATAKWEK
-425 AHAPLTAALAKFE
+425 EHAPLAGTLAQYE
-438 KNELPKRFAVWA
+438 KDELPKRFAAWA
-450 KNPPKTALQKQ
+450 MNPPASALKKQ
-461 EWMILDHLQPKSL
+461 DWMILDHLQPKSL
-474 DGATFTKQADGSF
+474 DGATFAKQADGSF
-487 LVGGKN
+487 IVGGKN

-501 TAELQTMG
+501 TAEVAATG

-520 KSMPR
+520 KSMKR
-525 NGPGRAGNGNF
+525 NGPGRAANGNF

-542 VFAANKKGGQ
+542 VFATPKKGGK
-552 RVPVKLV
+552 RVAVKLV
-559 NPKATHQQNTGGLSV
+559 SPKATHQQNTGGLSV

-585 GWAVDFGGIGKEQ
+585 GWAVDAGGIGKAQ

-603 FDAPVG
+603 FAAPVG
-609 FEGGTILTVE
+609 FEGGTVLTVE

-646 KGDASAASLATL
+646 KGNSSAASLATL
-658 LAAVNQA
+658 LAAVKQA
-665 GAVEKLDAQQRAEL
+665 GDVDKLDAKKRAEL
-679 LKIYRARDAEWT
+679 LKIYRAQDAQWNQ
-691 KLNNAVQQ
+691 LNAKVQQ
-699 HLAKKPTPKMEKVQ
+699 HLAAKPKPKMEKVQ

-727 GRGFPHFYKQTYFLK
+727 GRGFPHFYKKTYFLK
-742 RGDANQKDGEATQG
+742 RGDANQKDGEASQG
-756 FLQVLMRG
+756 FLQVLMRS

-775 PDGWR
+775 PEGWR

-791 ITDIEHGAGHLLAR
+791 ITDTEHGAGHLLAR

-832 LPTHPQLLDWLALE
+832 LPTHPQLLDWLAGE
-846 LIENGWR
+846 LIANGWR

-865 TYRQSAAHDAAKLK
+865 SYRQSAAHDDTKMK
-879 ADPQNKLLWRRTPAR
+879 IDPQNKLHWRRTPAR
-894 LEAEVI
+894 LQAEVI
-900 RDSILKVSGQLDE
+900 RDSILKISGLLDE
-913 RMFGAGTLDERMLR
+913 RMFGAGTLDERMKR

-976 RASAMELARQL
+976 REAATALAKQL
-987 KVQPDTAAAVT
+987 EKVPDTAAAVT

-1009 TPKEQKSIASFI
+1009 TAKEQKSISAFI
-1021 DVQEK
+1021 GAQQK
-1026 SYANNGRELALADF
+1026 SYPNNGRQLALADF
-1040 VQVLFGLNEFI
+1040 AQVLFGLNEFI

>member
-1 MPFLGTFFLPIACA
+1 
-15 YDEIRHNFLMRFVF
+15 MRFAFV
-29 FVLLGWSASLL
+29 FVLHL
-40 AAPKVSEKHAAQM
+40 AWGLDVAAAVSDKHAADM
-53 AKGLALFKSDVRMLL
+53 AKGLALFKSDVRGVL

-75 HGGDK
+75 HGGEK

-85 DLTTRAGLLKGGE
+85 DLTTRQGLLKGGE
-98 EGSSIIPGKAD
+98 EGPSIVPGNAA
-109 ESFLMAVLR
+109 ESFLFQVVN

-130 KLSPDALKKIADWI
+130 KLSPAAIQKIGDWI

-151 QPLVKQSIAGKGM
+151 QPLVEQSIAGKGM
-164 QVTDDDRNFWAYAPL
+164 QVTEEDRKFWAYAPL
-179 QAVKAPTVQ
+179 QQPKAPAVRQ
-188 QNNWPANDIDRF
+188 PGWVANDIDRF
-200 VLRKLESV
+200 VLAKLESAQ
-208 KLQPNGPADPRT
+208 LAPNGPAVRRVLL
-220 QIRRL
+220 RRL
-225 YFDLIGLPPSPA
+225 YLDLIGLPPSPA
-237 EVAAFVADP
+237 EVTAFMQDKTP
-246 SEQAYAK
+246 DAYAK
-253 VVDRLLASKHY
+253 VVDQLLASPKY

-307 MPYDQFVKWQIA
+307 MPYDQFVKWQLA

-407 IDLPVNGDLTEV
+407 IDLPVTANLT
-419 AAKWEK
+419 AAAAQWEK
-425 AHAPLTAALAKFE
+425 EHAPLAAALAQYE
-438 KNELPKRFAVWA
+438 KDVLPKRFAAWA
-450 KNPPKTALQKQ
+450 KNPPASALKKQ
-461 EWMILDHLQPKSL
+461 DWMILDHLQPKSL
-474 DGATFTKQADGSF
+474 DGATFTKQDDGSF
-487 LVGGKN
+487 VVGGKN

-501 TAELQTMG
+501 TAELAATG
-509 LNAIRIEALTD
+509 LNAIRIEAMTD

-525 NGPGRAGNGNF
+525 SGPGRAGNGNF

-542 VFAANKKGGQ
+542 VFATPKNGGQ
-552 RVPVKLV
+552 RVAVKLV

-585 GWAVDFGGIGKEQ
+585 GWAVDFGGIGKPQ

-603 FDAPVG
+603 FAAPVG
-609 FEGGTILTVE
+609 FEGGTVLTVE

-634 LAVTAAPKPVAI
+634 IAVTAAPKPVAI
-646 KGDASAASLATL
+646 KGDSGAASLATL
-658 LAAVNQA
+658 LAAVKQA
-665 GAVEKLDAQQRAEL
+665 GAVEKLAAKQRAAL

-775 PDGWR
+775 PAGWR

-791 ITDIEHGAGHLLAR
+791 ITDTEHGAGHLLAR

-832 LPTHPQLLDWLALE
+832 LPTHPQLLDWLASE
-846 LIENGWR
+846 LIQNGWR

-879 ADPQNKLLWRRTPAR
+879 ADPQNKLHWRRTPAR

-900 RDSILKVSGQLDE
+900 RDSILKVSGLLDE
-913 RMFGAGTLDERMLR
+913 RMFGAGTLDERMKR

-959 ATIIAPQ
+959 STIIAPQ

-976 RASAMELARQL
+976 REAAVALAKQL
-987 KVQPDTAAAVT
+987 EQSPDTAAAVT

-1009 TPKEQKSIASFI
+1009 TAKEQKSITAFI
-1021 DVQEK
+1021 EAQAK
-1026 SYANNGRELALADF
+1026 SYPNNGPQHALADF
-1040 VQVLFGLNEFI
+1040 AQVLFGLNEFI
-1051 YVQ
+1051 YLQ

>member
-1 MPFLGTFFLPIACA
+1 
-15 YDEIRHNFLMRFVF
+15 
-29 FVLLGWSASLL
+29 
-40 AAPKVSEKHAAQM
+40 M
-53 AKGLALFKSDVRMLL
+53 AKGLAIFKSDVRAAL

-75 HGGDK
+75 HGDDK
-80 IRGDL
+80 TRGDF
-85 DLTTRAGLLKGGE
+85 DLTTRAALLKGGD
-98 EGSSIIPGKAD
+98 EGVSVIPGKSKQSRLLKLIA
-109 ESFLMAVLR
+109 
-118 HEEEPFMPAKAD
+118 HEEKPFMPAKKP
-130 KLSPDALKKIADWI
+130 KLPSSVIAKIAQWI
-144 NLGAPYD
+144 DLGAPYD
-151 QPLVKQSIAGKGM
+151 KPLIDQAVAKKGM
-164 QVTDDDRNFWAYAPL
+164 QVTDDDRQFWSFQPL
-179 QAVKAPTVQ
+179 KRPAVPAVKNAKWTH
-188 QNNWPANDIDRF
+188 NAIDGF
-200 VLRKLESV
+200 VLRKLEEA
-208 KLQPNGPADPRT
+208 KLAPNGPADSRAL
-220 QIRRL
+220 IRRV
-225 YFDLIGLPPSPA
+225 YFDLIGMPPSPK
-237 EVAAFVADP
+237 EVEDFVKSASSNSNAAL
-246 SEQAYAK
+246 EK
-253 VVDRLLASKHY
+253 VVDRLLASPKY

-307 MPYDQFVKWQIA
+307 MPYDQFVKWQLA

-371 GLTIGC
+371 GMTIGC

-394 RFINTFATTIRSE
+394 RFVNTFATTIRSE
-407 IDLPVNGDLTEV
+407 IDLPVTGD
-419 AAKWEK
+419 
-425 AHAPLTAALAKFE
+425 LTAALAKWDKEHAPLAGTLAQYE
-438 KNELPKRFAVWA
+438 KDELPKGFAAWV
-450 KNPPKTALQKQ
+450 KNPPASALKKQ
-461 EWMILDHLQPKSL
+461 DWMILDHLQPKSL
-474 DGATFTKQADGSF
+474 EGATFAKQADGSF
-487 LVGGKN
+487 IVGGKN
-493 PANDRWVL
+493 PVNDRWVL
-501 TAELQTMG
+501 TAELVATG

-520 KSMPR
+520 KSMKR
-525 NGPGRAGNGNF
+525 NGPGRAANGNF

-542 VFAANKKGGQ
+542 VFATPKKGGK
-552 RVPVKLV
+552 RVAVKLV
-559 NPKATHQQNTGGLSV
+559 SPKATHQQNTGGLSV

-585 GWAVDFGGIGKEQ
+585 GWAVDAGGIGKPQ

-603 FDAPVG
+603 FAAPVG
-609 FEGGTILTVE
+609 FEGGTVLTVE

-646 KGDASAASLATL
+646 KGNSSAASLATL
-658 LAAVNQA
+658 LAAVKQA
-665 GAVEKLDAQQRAEL
+665 GDVDKLDAKQRAEL
-679 LKIYRARDAEWT
+679 QKIYRAQDADWA
-691 KLNNAVQQ
+691 KLNAKVQQ
-699 HLAKKPTPKMEKVQ
+699 HLAAKPKPKMEKVQ

-727 GRGFPHFYKQTYFLK
+727 GRGFPHFYKKTYFLK
-742 RGDANQKDGEATQG
+742 RGDANQKDGEASQG
-756 FLQVLMRG
+756 FLQVLMRS

-775 PDGWR
+775 PEGWR

-791 ITDIEHGAGHLLAR
+791 ITDTEHGAGHLLAR

-832 LPTHPQLLDWLALE
+832 LPTHPQLLDWLASE
-846 LIENGWR
+846 LIANGWR

-865 TYRQSAAHDAAKLK
+865 SYRQSAAHDDTKMK
-879 ADPQNKLLWRRTPAR
+879 IDPQNKLHWRRTPAR
-894 LEAEVI
+894 LQAEVI
-900 RDSILKVSGQLDE
+900 RDSILKISGLLDE
-913 RMFGAGTLDERMLR
+913 RMFGAGTLDERMKR

-976 RASAMELARQL
+976 REAATALAKQL
-987 KVQPDTAAAVT
+987 EKAPDTAAAVT

-1009 TPKEQKSIASFI
+1009 TAKEQQSISAFI
-1021 DVQEK
+1021 GAQQK
-1026 SYANNGRELALADF
+1026 SYPNNGRQLALADF
-1040 VQVLFGLNEFI
+1040 AQVLFGLNEFI

>member
-1 MPFLGTFFLPIACA
+1 
-15 YDEIRHNFLMRFVF
+15 
-29 FVLLGWSASLL
+29 
-40 AAPKVSEKHAAQM
+40 M
-53 AKGLALFKSDVRMLL
+53 AKGLAIFKSDVRAAL

-80 IRGDL
+80 TRGDL
-85 DLTTRAGLLKGGE
+85 DLTTRAGLLKGGD
-98 EGSSIIPGKAD
+98 EGVSVVPGKAKD
-109 ESFLMAVLR
+109 SLLVKLIKHAEK
-118 HEEEPFMPAKAD
+118 PYMPAKKP
-130 KLSPDALKKIADWI
+130 KLPSSLIEKIVQWI
-144 NLGAPYD
+144 DFGAPYD
-151 QPLVKQSIAGKGM
+151 KPLIENAVAKKGM
-164 QVTDDDRNFWAYAPL
+164 QVTDDDRQFWSFQPL
-179 QAVKAPTVQ
+179 KRPAVPAVKKAKWTH
-188 QNNWPANDIDRF
+188 NAIDRF
-200 VLRKLESV
+200 VLRKLEEA
-208 KLQPNGPADPRT
+208 KLAPNGPADSRAL
-220 QIRRL
+220 IRRV
-225 YFDLIGLPPSPA
+225 YFDLIGMPPSPK
-237 EVAAFVADP
+237 EVEDFVKLASSNSNAAL
-246 SEQAYAK
+246 EK
-253 VVDRLLASKHY
+253 VVDRLLASPKY

-307 MPYDQFVKWQIA
+307 MPYDQFVKWQLA

-371 GLTIGC
+371 GMTIGC

-394 RFINTFATTIRSE
+394 RFVNTFATTIRSE
-407 IDLPVNGDLTEV
+407 IDLPVTGD
-419 AAKWEK
+419 
-425 AHAPLTAALAKFE
+425 LTAALAKWDKEHAPLAGTLAQYE
-438 KNELPKRFAVWA
+438 KDELPKRFAAWA
-450 KNPPKTALQKQ
+450 KNPPASALKKQ
-461 EWMILDHLQPKSL
+461 DWMILDHLQPKSL
-474 DGATFTKQADGSF
+474 DGATFAKQADGSF
-487 LVGGKN
+487 IVGGKN

-501 TAELQTMG
+501 TAEVAATG

-520 KSMPR
+520 KSMKR

-542 VFAANKKGGQ
+542 VFATPKKGGK
-552 RVPVKLV
+552 RVAVKLV
-559 NPKATHQQNTGGLSV
+559 SPKATHQQNTGGLSV

-585 GWAVDFGGIGKEQ
+585 GWAVDAGGIGKPQ

-603 FDAPVG
+603 FAAPVG
-609 FEGGTILTVE
+609 FEGGTVLTVE

-646 KGDASAASLATL
+646 KGNSSAASLATL
-658 LAAVNQA
+658 LAAVKQA
-665 GAVEKLDAQQRAEL
+665 GGVDKLDAKKRAEL
-679 LKIYRARDAEWT
+679 LKIYRAQDAQWNQ
-691 KLNNAVQQ
+691 LNAKVQQ
-699 HLAKKPTPKMEKVQ
+699 HLAAKPKPKMEKVQ

-727 GRGFPHFYKQTYFLK
+727 GRGFPHFYRKTYFLK
-742 RGDANQKDGEATQG
+742 RGDANQKDGEASQG
-756 FLQVLMRG
+756 FLQVLMRS

-769 SWQVAA
+769 SWQVTA
-775 PDGWR
+775 PEGWR

-791 ITDIEHGAGHLLAR
+791 ITDTEHGAGHLLAR

-832 LPTHPQLLDWLALE
+832 LPTHPQLLDWLASE
-846 LIENGWR
+846 LIANGWR

-865 TYRQSAAHDAAKLK
+865 SYRQSAVHDAAKMK
-879 ADPQNKLLWRRTPAR
+879 IDPQNKLHWRRTPAR
-894 LEAEVI
+894 LQAEVI
-900 RDSILKVSGQLDE
+900 RDSILKISGLLDE
-913 RMFGAGTLDERMLR
+913 RMFGAGTLDERMKR

-976 RASAMELARQL
+976 REAATALAKQL
-987 KVQPDTAAAVT
+987 EQAPDTAAAVT

-1009 TPKEQKSIASFI
+1009 TAKEQQSISAFI
-1021 DVQEK
+1021 GAQEK
-1026 SYANNGRELALADF
+1026 SYPNNGHQLALADF
-1040 VQVLFGLNEFI
+1040 AQVLFGLNEFI